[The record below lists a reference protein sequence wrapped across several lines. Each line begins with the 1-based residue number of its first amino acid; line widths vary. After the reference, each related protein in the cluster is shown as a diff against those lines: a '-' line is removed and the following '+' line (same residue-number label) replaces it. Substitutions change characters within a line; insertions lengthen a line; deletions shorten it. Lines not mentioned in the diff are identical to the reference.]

1 MAGMK
6 ALKAMLAVYTAD
18 PEESLDLSGM
28 GIGAEEAKT
37 VAAFLPKW

>member
-1 MAGMK
+1 MARMV
-6 ALKAMLAVYTAD
+6 ALKAKLAVYTTD
-18 PEESLDLSGM
+18 PKESLDLSGM